1 MEIEKRENGKEITIL
16 PIGRL
21 DSNTVSLLETEI
33 NACID
38 DADKLILDFEK
49 LEYLSSAGLR
59 ILLSAHKTFMKK
71 GSGELLICHVN
82 EIIHEVFEVTGFL
95 DILNI
100 VE

>member
-21 DSNTVSLLETEI
+21 DSNTVSQLETEI
-33 NACID
+33 NACIE
-38 DADKLILDFEK
+38 DADKLILDFER

-59 ILLSAHKTFMKK
+59 VLLSAHKTFMKK

>member
-1 MEIEKRENGKEITIL
+1 MEIEKKENGKEITIL

-21 DSNTVSLLETEI
+21 DSNTVSQLEAEI
-33 NACID
+33 NASID
-38 DADKLILDFEK
+38 DAEKLILDFER

-59 ILLSAHKTFMKK
+59 VLLSAHKTFMKK

-100 VE
+100 EE

>member
-1 MEIEKRENGKEITIL
+1 MEIEKRANGKEITIL

-21 DSNTVSLLETEI
+21 DSNTAPQLETEV

-38 DADKLILDFEK
+38 DAEKMILDFER

-59 ILLSAHKTFMKK
+59 VLLSAHKKFMKK
-71 GSGELLICHVN
+71 GSGGLVICHVN
-82 EIIHEVFEVTGFL
+82 EVIHEVFEVTGFL

-100 VE
+100 E

>member
-21 DSNTVSLLETEI
+21 DSNTVSQLEAEI
-33 NACID
+33 NAYID
-38 DADKLILDFEK
+38 DADKLILDFER

-59 ILLSAHKTFMKK
+59 VLLSAHKTFMKK